1 MMRASQIGTSARHLR
16 LIIPPARRGLVA
28 PPAHT
33 LMPGVKLLVCDM
45 AGTTVEEAGLV
56 YATLQSCMNDAGLG
70 VSTEDMGPWH
80 GAQKSAVVAHFAQRA
95 GFSAGASVEIE
106 DKINSSF
113 EAELEASYMAEG
125 SPLALIDPKLPD
137 YFAGLRS
144 SGVKVGL
151 NTGYPRKLQAA
162 LLKKLRLDEMV
173 DGFVSAQ
180 DVRAGRPS
188 PFMVH
193 HLMEQLDVYDVKTVA
208 KAGDTE
214 RDIEEGLNAGCGQVI
229 GVLSGADSREALV
242 KVGAQTIA
250 QNITCLPLG
259 LAA

>member
-1 MMRASQIGTSARHLR
+1 MPDSPRPMLSTFGT
-16 LIIPPARRGLVA
+16 IFKPECP
-28 PPAHT
+28 
-33 LMPGVKLLVCDM
+33 
-45 AGTTVEEAGLV
+45 E
-56 YATLQSCMNDAGLG
+56 
-70 VSTEDMGPWH
+70 EDMGPWH
-80 GAQKSAVVAHFAQRA
+80 GAQKSEVVAHFAARA
-95 GFSAGASVEIE
+95 GFSASAGAELE
-106 DKINSSF
+106 AKINATF

-125 SPLALIDPKLPD
+125 SPLALINPALPD

-162 LLKKLRLDEMV
+162 LLKKLNLGEMV
-173 DGFVSAQ
+173 DGYVSAQ

-214 RDIEEGLNAGCGQVI
+214 RDMEEGRNAGCGQVI
-229 GVLSGADSREALV
+229 GVLSGADSREVLENA
-242 KVGAQTIA
+242 GADTVA
-250 QNITCLPLG
+250 DDITCLPL
-259 LAA
+259 A